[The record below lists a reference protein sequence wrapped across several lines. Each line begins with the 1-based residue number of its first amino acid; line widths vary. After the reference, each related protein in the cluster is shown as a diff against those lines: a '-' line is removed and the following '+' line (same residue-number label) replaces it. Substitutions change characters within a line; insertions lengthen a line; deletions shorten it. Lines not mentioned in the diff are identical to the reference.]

1 MADQFVVL
9 TRYEIWKSGG
19 VKDFCPW
26 FVLKSTP
33 RTEKE
38 AKVFIEETK
47 KRYADIDKKT
57 KLKHEYQLKSYADY
71 LSETEIQKKTIDEA
85 CARNEAYYK
94 SDAYKE
100 LLKKKRQAAKER
112 KERQKKYLEEH
123 GIEK

>member
-1 MADQFVVL
+1 MSNQFVVL
-9 TRYEIWKSGG
+9 TRYEIWKAGP
-19 VKDFCPW
+19 VRDFCPW
-26 FVLKSTP
+26 FVLNSTP

-38 AKVFIEETK
+38 AKEFIAETK

-57 KLKHEYQLKSYADY
+57 KLKHEYQLQSYTDY
-71 LSETEIQKKTIDEA
+71 LNEKEKQKKTIDEA
-85 CARNEAYYK
+85 NARNEAYYK

-123 GIEK
+123 GIEQ

>member
-1 MADQFVVL
+1 M
-9 TRYEIWKSGG
+9 
-19 VKDFCPW
+19 
-26 FVLKSTP
+26 
-33 RTEKE
+33 
-38 AKVFIEETK
+38 
-47 KRYADIDKKT
+47 
-57 KLKHEYQLKSYADY
+57 KHEYQLQSYDDY
-71 LSETEIQKKTIDEA
+71 LSETEIQKKTINEA

>member
-26 FVLKSTP
+26 FVLNSTP

-38 AKVFIEETK
+38 AKVFIEETN

-57 KLKHEYQLKSYADY
+57 KLKHEYQLQSYADY

>member
-26 FVLKSTP
+26 FVLNGTP

-57 KLKHEYQLKSYADY
+57 KLKHEYQLQSYGDY
-71 LSETEIQKKTIDEA
+71 LNETEIQKKTIDEA

-112 KERQKKYLEEH
+112 KERQKKYLKEH